1 MNNPANITNT
11 ADFNTSETAAA
22 DTPPA
27 AVTSP
32 AADTSPTAEKEKTGF
47 RAGDTAA
54 ALISLLLGWLFCRSF
69 LFGGAAL
76 GSAIFTLAA
85 YALGLFWLKRA
96 DKLSARNIALSLP
109 LPVYA
114 APMLT
119 NANETMRY
127 FAGFCAMIYY
137 VVWLATAFS
146 SGKHGD
152 IIKAKTAVK
161 ALFIS
166 PYTRYGKVFGAISH
180 GGRGKTRIFGAA
192 AAGLAAAV
200 IPLYFVMTQLSGA
213 DEKFG
218 SIAEKLFNGISER
231 AAVILISLMF
241 GIPVAMY
248 IFGLLFS
255 SREGISVSEK
265 PGKTLP
271 AVFGVFLCAP
281 VLLVYIIFFA
291 TQIPYYLSAFG
302 GRLPEGYS
310 MSSYAVKGFFELTRV
325 SALNGILCLILL
337 KTVASAKASAIT
349 RRVLVT
355 LLGVSALMLLATAAS
370 KLYLYTESYGLTRL
384 RVYAAYATVFIAA
397 LFVAVLLRQYMSRI
411 DLFAAAVAISLV
423 VSFAAVLPDIDGI
436 IAKSQVDRCINGK
449 QTELYELDS
458 LSDSPNVERELL
470 RLYSSEQISE
480 SLRDD
485 CRKNLVWRSHRLKN
499 GPGTSYIYDF
509 NISESMSAEVLKE
522 NGF

>member
-1 MNNPANITNT
+1 MNDTVRITSGNAAET
-11 ADFNTSETAAA
+11 PSAFYAESGAIQTDSQAD
-22 DTPPA
+22 
-27 AVTSP
+27 
-32 AADTSPTAEKEKTGF
+32 KKKTGF

-54 ALISLLLGWLFCRSF
+54 ALVSLLLGWLFCRSF

-85 YALGLFWLKRA
+85 YALGLVWLKRA
-96 DKLSARNIALSLP
+96 DKLSAKTIALSLP

-114 APMLT
+114 AAMLT

-137 VVWLATAFS
+137 VVWLASAFS
-146 SGKHGD
+146 AGKNGD

-166 PYTRYGKVFGAISH
+166 PYTRFGKVFGAISQ
-180 GGRGKTRIFGAA
+180 GGRGQLRLVGAA
-192 AAGLAAAV
+192 IAGLAAAV
-200 IPLYFVMTQLSGA
+200 VPLCFVMTQLSGA

-218 SIAEKLFNGISER
+218 SLAEKLFDGISER
-231 AAVILISLMF
+231 SAVILISLML

-255 SREGISVSEK
+255 SREGISVSDK

-271 AVFGVFLCAP
+271 SVFGVFLCAP
-281 VLLVYIIFFA
+281 VLLVYIVFFA

-337 KTVASAKASAIT
+337 KTDASAKASAIT
-349 RRVLVT
+349 RRALVT

-370 KLYLYTESYGLTRL
+370 KLYLYTESYGLTRR
-384 RVYAAYATVFIAA
+384 RVYAAYAMVFIAA
-397 LFVAVLLRQYMSRI
+397 LFVAVLLRQYISRI
-411 DLFAAAVAISLV
+411 DLFAAAVAISV
-423 VSFAAVLPDIDGI
+423 AVSFAAVLPDIDGV
-436 IAKSQVDRCINGK
+436 IAKSQVDRCIGGK
-449 QTELYELDS
+449 QAELYELDA

-470 RLYSSEQISE
+470 RLCSSEQISE

-499 GPGTSYIYDF
+499 SSGTLYIYDF
-509 NISESMSAEVLKE
+509 NISEAVSAGVLKE